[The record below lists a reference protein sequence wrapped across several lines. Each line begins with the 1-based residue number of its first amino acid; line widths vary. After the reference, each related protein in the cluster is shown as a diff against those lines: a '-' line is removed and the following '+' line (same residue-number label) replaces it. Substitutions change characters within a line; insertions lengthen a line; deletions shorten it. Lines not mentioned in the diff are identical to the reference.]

1 MNVAVVGDEV
11 MVTECGNDGR
21 ILVSAREL
29 KYVCRIMV
37 HKRELKY
44 VCRIMVYDR
53 ELNMCA
59 GSWCTTEN

>member
-1 MNVAVVGDEV
+1 
-11 MVTECGNDGR
+11 MVYD
-21 ILVSAREL
+21 REL

-37 HKRELKY
+37 HDKELKY
-44 VCRIMVYDR
+44 VCRIMVHDR